1 MKHKIRKLKYAR
13 VYSCGRV
20 FVRSIYQPTTKGRQL
35 MATKPLM
42 VKVMV
47 FLKKAQVQRL
57 DSRVRKSATKT
68 NRSALI
74 RTAIDAALKG

>member
-1 MKHKIRKLKYAR
+1 
-13 VYSCGRV
+13 
-20 FVRSIYQPTTKGRQL
+20 
-35 MATKPLM
+35 MATKPQM